1 MKNEEN
7 LNNSQS
13 KRQATDTN
21 PKVTKM
27 LELWYKDF
35 QSSHD
40 NHALRPKDQH
50 SSYKWKDGSS
60 QHGNIR
66 YKLNKM
72 EILNWKTQKTK
83 FKVQLMHPTAE

>member
-21 PKVTKM
+21 PKVTHM
-27 LELWYKDF
+27 LELWCKDF

-40 NHALRPKDQH
+40 NQALRPKDQH
-50 SSYKWKDGSS
+50 WKDGSS

-72 EILNWKTQKTK
+72 EILELKNTKTK
-83 FKVQLMHPTAE
+83 I